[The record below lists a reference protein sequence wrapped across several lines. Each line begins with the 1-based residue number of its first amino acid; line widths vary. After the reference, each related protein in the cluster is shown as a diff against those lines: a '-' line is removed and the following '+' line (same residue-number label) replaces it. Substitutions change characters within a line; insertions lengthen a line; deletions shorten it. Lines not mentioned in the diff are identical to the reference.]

1 MKKNL
6 LILGCILFISTNG
19 IAQKVNTDY
28 DKEVDF
34 STYTSVSFLG
44 WQEDASLNDFDK
56 KRFTDAF
63 KEEFEKRNLDLV
75 ESGGEMVI
83 ALYIVVEQKTSTSA
97 YTSYYGGGAGRG
109 YRRGGRGG
117 WGGGHSSTTYSESD
131 YLEGT
136 LVMNVFDGASKEQIW
151 QAVATK
157 TVNSKPDKREKSIPK
172 GVKKIMKKFP
182 IAPAK

>member
-75 ESGGEMVI
+75 ESSEEMVI
-83 ALYIVVEQKTSTSA
+83 ALYIVAEQKTSITATLISVQ
-97 YTSYYGGGAGRG
+97 
-109 YRRGGRGG
+109 
-117 WGGGHSSTTYSESD
+117 
-131 YLEGT
+131 EGVPPNLAIPPT
-136 LVMNVFDGASKEQIW
+136 LPLIRAITVAVPEEVTDEAAEEDGEVDILRLP
-151 QAVATK
+151 
-157 TVNSKPDKREKSIPK
+157 TVNLITWKVPLS
-172 GVKKIMKKFP
+172 
-182 IAPAK
+182 